1 MAEDKGKSS
10 FNQPKVG
17 DKKNKKDLPKG
28 GGDGKTNAQLF
39 KVFGKVS
46 DKLTILN
53 KTLVSNHGDVVTI
66 IEREFGTSH
75 KLSESQLGI
84 MTDVYTSVDS
94 LAKSLLPLGQ
104 LAEEAREG
112 SAGDSNSGAQN
123 KNPFQKLLFHLFGN
137 KEKKQVQDFDKSL
150 KELNKTMEKMGGKG
164 GGFLGGAALTGG
176 AIGAARGGSLGA
188 AAGGAVGG
196 LLGAVGLGV
205 GIFTGALYL
214 GAAAVDRFGKGL
226 QNTAQGLED
235 LNKVT
240 LDVSNFYTLN
250 EAINALI
257 DDVGPVDSLGFMIF
271 SGSAFTNMADGLNTL
286 NQLKLDT
293 TVFKDIGMAVEEVG
307 TKVGILKGFG
317 LQIFTGTAFEKLS
330 AGLETLNKTELDA
343 DNMAEVGKGLGA
355 FAKESNPFW
364 TNIGAIGNATTLQ
377 MLGKVSWKNLAE
389 GLDALNEVGKTDPNL
404 QKNLTHM
411 GQSLAAFI
419 LTLTED
425 ELFDSPYKDGSKILA
440 RLGDKDALGK
450 LAKGLKALSTI
461 GNTESVKQDLINLG
475 EGLAALVASTDNYF
489 GTTGLVRMNKVK
501 FQDLADGL
509 ASLQGLASKMV
520 EYTDPEGNTKLVRN
534 SEIMADDFEVIAT
547 SMESLNDSVDRMG
560 VNNLTNLAVSRGS
573 FFNSNQD
580 YNVLEEISAGLTKLN
595 EIPDFDPEQFK
606 KISDSLYF
614 LVTGSRGQSLLEE
627 FQKYGLDDDDTLD
640 KMLATADRI
649 ASNFISIFTG
659 GNLQQV
665 AEALIVLGPALK
677 NFREV
682 DEEASDNFAYA
693 TNAMKTLMESLDDD
707 AINSSGNY
715 GKLNKFIKAI
725 NKMDTDKMIN
735 LSEIADSLGVS
746 VRGQPISQAQV
757 DALRS
762 SVIQSLIASNLI
774 DASTVNQFNATTPTY
789 QTNYTTSGA
798 SVIPMQTIVTK

>member
-1 MAEDKGKSS
+1 MAEDKGKGP

-17 DKKNKKDLPKG
+17 DKNRKDLPKG
-28 GGDGKTNAQLF
+28 EGNGKTNAQLF
-39 KVFGKVS
+39 GMFGKVS
-46 DKLTILN
+46 ERLSTLN
-53 KTLVSNHGDVVTI
+53 RSVLATHDGVVQTM
-66 IEREFGTSH
+66 REEFSTSH
-75 KLSESQLGI
+75 TLSKSQLET
-84 MTDVYTSVDS
+84 MTAVQASVDS
-94 LAKSLLPLGQ
+94 LATSLLPLSQ

-112 SAGDSNSGAQN
+112 RAGDSDSGTQN
-123 KNPFQKLLFHLFGN
+123 KNPFQKLLFHIFGN
-137 KEKKQVQDFDKSL
+137 KEKKQVQDFDKTL
-150 KELNKTMEKMGGKG
+150 KELNQTMEKMGGKG

-176 AIGAARGGSLGA
+176 AVGLARGGSAGA

-205 GIFTGALYL
+205 GILTGALYL
-214 GAAAVDRFGKGL
+214 GAAAVDRFGRGL
-226 QNTAQGLED
+226 TNTAQGLED
-235 LNKVT
+235 LNNVT
-240 LDVSNFYTLN
+240 LDVSNFYNLN
-250 EAINALI
+250 DAILALI
-257 DDVGPVDSLGFMIF
+257 DGVGPKDSLGFMIF

-293 TVFKDIGMAVEEVG
+293 TVFKDIGVAIEEVG

-330 AGLETLNKTELDA
+330 AGLETLNETELDA
-343 DNMAEVGKGLGA
+343 DNMAEIGKGLGS

-389 GLDALNEVGKTDPNL
+389 GLDALNKVGKTDPNL
-404 QKNLTHM
+404 EKNLTNM

-450 LAKGLKALSTI
+450 LAKGLKELSTI

-509 ASLQGLASKMV
+509 ATLQGLASKMV

-534 SEIMADDFEVIAT
+534 SEIMADDFNVIAT

-560 VNNLTNLAVSRGS
+560 VNNLTNLAVSRGN

-614 LVTGSRGQSLLEE
+614 LVTGSRGQSLLDE
-627 FQKYGLDDDDTLD
+627 FQQYGLTDDDTLD
-640 KMLATADRI
+640 KILATADRV
-649 ASNFISIFTG
+649 ASNFISIFTN

-665 AEALIVLGPALK
+665 ADALITLGPALK

-682 DEEASDNFAYA
+682 DEEATDNFSYA
-693 TNAMKTLMESLDDD
+693 TNAMKVLMESLDND

-715 GKLNKFIKAI
+715 SKLNSFIKTI

-762 SVIQSLIASNLI
+762 SVIQSLIASNI
-774 DASTVNQFNATTPTY
+774 VDASTVNQFNATTPTY

>member
-1 MAEDKGKSS
+1 MAEDKGKGP

-17 DKKNKKDLPKG
+17 YKNRKDLPKG
-28 GGDGKTNAQLF
+28 EGNGKTNAQLF
-39 KVFGKVS
+39 GMFGKVS
-46 DKLTILN
+46 ERLSTLN
-53 KTLVSNHGDVVTI
+53 RSVLATHDGVVQTM
-66 IEREFGTSH
+66 REEFNTSH
-75 KLSESQLGI
+75 TLSKSQLET
-84 MTDVYTSVDS
+84 MTAVQASVDS
-94 LAKSLLPLGQ
+94 LATSLLPLGQ

-112 SAGDSNSGAQN
+112 RAGDSDSGTQN
-123 KNPFQKLLFHLFGN
+123 KNPFNKLLFHIFGN
-137 KEKKQVQDFDKSL
+137 KERKQVQDFDKSL
-150 KELNKTMEKMGGKG
+150 KELNQTMEKMGGKG

-176 AIGAARGGSLGA
+176 AVGLARGGSMGA

-196 LLGAVGLGV
+196 LLGAMGLGV
-205 GIFTGALYL
+205 GILTGALYL
-214 GAAAVDRFGKGL
+214 GAAAVDRFGRGL
-226 QNTAQGLED
+226 TNTAQGLED
-235 LNKVT
+235 LNNVT
-240 LDVSNFYTLN
+240 LDVSNFYNLN
-250 EAINALI
+250 DAILALI
-257 DDVGPVDSLGFMIF
+257 DGVGPKDSIGFKIF
-271 SGSAFTNMADGLNTL
+271 SGSAFNNMADGLNTL

-293 TVFKDIGMAVEEVG
+293 TVFKDIGMAIEEVG

-330 AGLETLNKTELDA
+330 AGLETLNATEIDA
-343 DNMAEVGKGLGA
+343 DNMAEIGKGLGS

-364 TNIGAIGNATTLQ
+364 TNIGAIGNATTIQ

-389 GLDALNEVGKTDPNL
+389 GLDALNKVGKTDPNL
-404 QKNLTHM
+404 EQNLTNM

-425 ELFDSPYKDGSKILA
+425 ELFDSPYKDGSKILTT
-440 RLGDKDALGK
+440 LGDKDALGK
-450 LAKGLKALSTI
+450 LAKGLKELSTI

-475 EGLAALVASTDNYF
+475 EGLAALIASTDNYF
-489 GTTGLVRMNKVK
+489 GTTSLVRMNKVK

-509 ASLQGLASKMV
+509 ATLQGLASKMV

-534 SEIMADDFEVIAT
+534 SEIMADDFNLIAT

-560 VNNLTNLAVSRGS
+560 VKNLTNLAVSRGS

-614 LVTGSRGQSLLEE
+614 LVTGSRGQSLLDE
-627 FQKYGLDDDDTLD
+627 FQQYGLTDDDTLD
-640 KMLATADRI
+640 KILATADRV

-665 AEALIVLGPALK
+665 AEALITLGPALK

-682 DEEASDNFAYA
+682 DEEATDNFSYA
-693 TNAMKTLMESLDDD
+693 TNAMKVLMESLDND

-715 GKLNKFIKAI
+715 SKLNNFISAV

-762 SVIQSLIASNLI
+762 SVIQSLIASNI
-774 DASTVNQFNATTPTY
+774 VDASTVNQFNATTPTY